1 MSTREIFN
9 KQGAIYLKNV
19 LPADLTHFL
28 THVLLRQYHEMRIQG
43 TPTGDDQVKQAL
55 AVMGSSAIFDT
66 VLERIWPFI
75 ENVLEEELIPT
86 YSYARLYTNDNI
98 LKTHTDRPSCEISAS
113 IQLGRSHHYAW
124 PIYAGDQRF
133 DLAEGDA
140 MLYQGCNIP
149 HWRDACAG
157 PIDYYSGQVFCHFV
171 RAQGP
176 YANHAGDQRWKNGEM
191 PFIKYRTLNMSVK

>member
-9 KQGAIYLKNV
+9 KQGAIYLQKV

-43 TPTGDDQVKQAL
+43 TPHGDDQVKQAL

-66 VLERIWPFI
+66 VVERIWPFL
-75 ENVLEEELIPT
+75 ENILEEELIPT
-86 YSYARLYTNDNI
+86 YSYARLYTNGNV
-98 LKTHTDRPSCEISAS
+98 LERHTDRPSCEISAS

-149 HWRDACAG
+149 HWRDVCAG
-157 PIDYYSGQVFCHFV
+157 PPDYYSGQVFCHFV
-171 RAQGP
+171 RAHGP
-176 YANHAGDQRWKNGEM
+176 HAKHAGDQRWKNGEM
-191 PFIKYRTLNMSVK
+191 PFVKYRTLNMSIK